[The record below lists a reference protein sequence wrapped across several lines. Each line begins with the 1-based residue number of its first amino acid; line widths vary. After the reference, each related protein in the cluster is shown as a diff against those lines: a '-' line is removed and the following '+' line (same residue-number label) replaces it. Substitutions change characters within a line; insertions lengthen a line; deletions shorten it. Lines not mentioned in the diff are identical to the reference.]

1 MISLGFIQH
10 WYVSARCM
18 GDLVL
23 LTGHSLQENETWD
36 FGQSDWTNESICNFQ
51 IQCDIYSEKSGLHLI
66 FSSLH
71 SHLHGI
77 IMFVYHHIGCL
88 YSYFSK
94 LRFYSVLVCLCY
106 CVPCT
111 FLSLVEGILEIHSI
125 ERNYF
130 DRWNQNYL
138 FERES
143 KRERKKFSH
152 MEFIV
157 FNWWNG

>member
-1 MISLGFIQH
+1 MRLET
-10 WYVSARCM
+10 
-18 GDLVL
+18 LVKAIEPMKASVTSRFNATFTL
-23 LTGHSLQENETWD
+23 RNLA
-36 FGQSDWTNESICNFQ
+36 SI
-51 IQCDIYSEKSGLHLI
+51 L
-66 FSSLH
+66 SSLH
-71 SHLHGI
+71 SYLHGI

-143 KRERKKFSH
+143 KKERKKERKKFSH